1 MYYRLDIQKNRSSIA
16 RQMASTSR
24 TPTRIAG
31 RTRTRHRVATSRR
44 TPAIAA
50 GPMFSQRP
58 QLACEAY
65 DHIEIPPIN
74 PE

>member
-1 MYYRLDIQKNRSSIA
+1 
-16 RQMASTSR
+16 MASTSR
-24 TPTRIAG
+24 TPAHIAG

-44 TPAIAA
+44 TPAGTCGADV
-50 GPMFSQRP
+50 SQRP